1 MISRTSIIF
10 ELMLCFDRE
19 VKTCQTGNTFAPSM
33 IFFLYTFVIIYLGIP
48 CFCNYRT
55 KLTNLMEFHG

>member
-19 VKTCQTGNTFAPSM
+19 VKTCQTGNTFTLSV
-33 IFFLYTFVIIYLGIP
+33 TCFVYVGNHL
-48 CFCNYRT
+48 FRYT
-55 KLTNLMEFHG
+55 KLL